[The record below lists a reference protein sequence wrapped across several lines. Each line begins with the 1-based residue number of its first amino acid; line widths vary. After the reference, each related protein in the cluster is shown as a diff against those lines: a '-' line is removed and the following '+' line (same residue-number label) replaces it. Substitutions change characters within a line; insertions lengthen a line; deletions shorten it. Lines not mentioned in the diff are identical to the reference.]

1 MLEGFI
7 SCCVNETCLSGDHRT
22 FMVPPNDKDSHNP
35 ILIHVTPADL
45 TYNERRTYLPREL
58 RVARKERT
66 KEQEKQKANKRKS
79 HYGGDDGYFQSSA
92 ASSSW
97 RPRYRGVY
105 TSKRRR

>member
-35 ILIHVTPADL
+35 ILIHVTPADM
-45 TYNERRTYLPREL
+45 TYNERRAYVSTEL
-58 RVARKERT
+58 KVARKERR
-66 KEQEKQKANKRKS
+66 KEKQKANKRKS
-79 HYGGDDGYFQSSA
+79 YYGGDEGFGQPSA

-97 RPRYRGVY
+97 RPRYR
-105 TSKRRR
+105 